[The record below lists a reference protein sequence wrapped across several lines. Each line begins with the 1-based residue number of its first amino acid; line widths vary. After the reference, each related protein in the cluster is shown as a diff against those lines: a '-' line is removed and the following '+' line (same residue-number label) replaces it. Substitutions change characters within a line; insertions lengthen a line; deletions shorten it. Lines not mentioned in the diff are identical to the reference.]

1 MKHQKPTP
9 LTMAIVALSGVGMS
23 LDNTNEQKTILT
35 IIRMLEKIEEEYEP
49 DYNKSLEN
57 YLRNKIEEENKKH
70 LRFIKFSN
78 N

>member
-9 LTMAIVALSGVGMS
+9 LTMAIVSLSGVGIS
-23 LDNTNEQKTILT
+23 LDDTHEQKLILT
-35 IIRMLEKIEEEYEP
+35 IIRMLEKIEKEYEP
-49 DYNKSLEN
+49 EYIKSLEN
-57 YLRNKIEEENKKH
+57 YLRNQIEEENKKH